1 VRFEVA
7 KQTQERIDGR
17 GHSVRELF
25 TGRRYGLEH
34 YQREYDWTRTHV
46 TDLLNDLTGRFLE
59 QWNPDHERS
68 DVADYRPYFLGPF
81 VTYPVPGMSFLV
93 DGQQRFTTLL
103 LLLIRLRHLLT
114 EAEEH
119 AGAAVL
125 DNMICTVQYGVP
137 TFTVHVDEREPALR
151 QLRAGRE
158 YPVTEQTPLA
168 VRNMCQ
174 RYRDLFEDLPTG
186 LRGAALPYFV
196 DWLLERVFLVEISA
210 RDRDHGWE
218 IFESMNDRGARLTPL
233 DLLKSFLLSRAD
245 KDHSALNAVWRRTI
259 SALAVTDDQAPG
271 DFVKTVLRARY
282 APTDQETAE
291 RINKAFH
298 EWVRQN
304 PDAMGLARP
313 RDYRVF
319 IRDTI
324 RPLADRYRMLVE
336 ASAAPV
342 RGFEPVFYN
351 AANGFDKQLTLIM
364 AAIGPNDTD
373 AAFREKS
380 RLVAAFCDLLLARRM
395 ANYASLTANDLAVYI
410 SGLIMPLREA
420 ATVDDVRTLLS
431 VEINKIEH
439 GFAGLENFGLRSD
452 NRKQVRYLLSRM
464 TGFLETGCGQPD
476 LIADYLGFGPSGRPY
491 EIEHIWADH
500 FGPYAEEVGTPERFR
515 SVRNRIGALLLLP
528 KEINAAFRDDPFS
541 LKAEHYR
548 AQNLLAKSLHPL
560 CYERN
565 PSFRRFMLRYGLTE
579 LFRPYPHTFG
589 ITSITE
595 RQRLYRTL
603 CELIWD
609 PVRLGFTTTRT
620 EPSPAVPARLSAV
633 NANAEREAPSEP

>member
-1 VRFEVA
+1 MRFEVA

-59 QWNPDHERS
+59 QWHEDHERS
-68 DVADYRPYFLGPF
+68 EVADYRPYFLGPF

-114 EAEEH
+114 EADEH

-168 VRNMCQ
+168 VRNICQ
-174 RYRDLFEDLPTG
+174 RYRDLVEDLPSG
-186 LRGAALPYFV
+186 LRGPALPYFV

-282 APTDQETAE
+282 APTDPETAE
-291 RINKAFH
+291 RIDKAFH

-324 RPLADRYRMLVE
+324 RPLADRYRALVE

-431 VEINKIEH
+431 VEIGKIEH
-439 GFAGLENFGLRSD
+439 SFAGLENFGLRSD
-452 NRKQVRYLLSRM
+452 NRRQVRYLLSRM

-476 LIADYLGFGPSGRPY
+476 LIQDYLGFGPSGRPY

-515 SVRNRIGALLLLP
+515 SVRNRFGALLLLP

-565 PSFRRFMLRYGLTE
+565 PSFRRLMLRYGLTE

-609 PVRLGFTTTRT
+609 PVRLGFTIQT
-620 EPSPAVPARLSAV
+620 EPTPAVPAAGSV
-633 NANAEREAPSEP
+633 P

>member
-1 VRFEVA
+1 MA

-17 GHSVRELF
+17 GNTVRELF

-46 TDLLNDLTGRFLE
+46 SDLLRDLSARFLE
-59 QWNPDHERS
+59 QWRPDHERS

-81 VTYPVPGMSFLV
+81 VTYPAPAMSFLV

-103 LLLIRLRHLLT
+103 LLLIDLRRRLT
-114 EAEEH
+114 DQDDH
-119 AGAAVL
+119 AAAAVL

-151 QLRAGRE
+151 ALRAGRD
-158 YPVTEQTPLA
+158 YPVTDLTPLA
-168 VRNMCQ
+168 VRAICQ
-174 RYRDLFEDLPTG
+174 RFRELGEDFPAA
-186 LRGAALPYFV
+186 LRGEALPYFT
-196 DWLLERVFLVEISA
+196 DWLLERVFLVEITA

-233 DLLKSFLLSRAD
+233 DLLKSFLLSRVD
-245 KDHSALNAVWRRTI
+245 KDHSSLNAIWRRTM
-259 SALAVTDDQAPG
+259 SQLAATDDQAPG

-282 APTDQETAE
+282 APSDPESAE
-291 RINKAFH
+291 RIGKAYH

-304 PDAMGLARP
+304 TDAVGLVRP

-324 RPLADRYRMLVE
+324 RPLADRYRALVE
-336 ASAAPV
+336 ACAAPV
-342 RGFEPVFYN
+342 RGMEPVFYN
-351 AANGFDKQLTLIM
+351 AANGFDHQLTLIM
-364 AAIGPNDTD
+364 AAVGPNDSDT
-373 AAFREKS
+373 AFREKA

-395 ANYASLTANDLAVYI
+395 ANYAPLQSADVLKLIGDLI
-410 SGLIMPLREA
+410 EPLRA
-420 ATVDDVRTLLS
+420 AGGAAEVRAILADAITGF
-431 VEINKIEH
+431 EH
-439 GFAGLENFGLRSD
+439 DFSGMDTFGLRSD

-464 TGFLETGCGQPD
+464 TGWVETQCGQPD

-500 FGPYAEEVGTPERFR
+500 FGPYAEEAGTPDRFR
-515 SVRNRIGALLLLP
+515 LVRNRLGALLLLP
-528 KEINAAFRDDPFS
+528 KEINAAFRDDPYS

-548 AQNLLAKSLHPL
+548 AQNLLARSLHPL

-565 PSFRRFMLRYGLTE
+565 PSFRRFTLRNGLAE
-579 LFRPYPHTFG
+579 YFRAYPHTFG

-595 RQRLYRTL
+595 RQRLYRAL

-609 PVRLGFTTTRT
+609 PGRLGLTRP
-620 EPSPAVPARLSAV
+620 EPLPEAVPAPRSDEQTNGV
-633 NANAEREAPSEP
+633 PVPEG

>member
-1 VRFEVA
+1 
-7 KQTQERIDGR
+7 
-17 GHSVRELF
+17 
-25 TGRRYGLEH
+25 
-34 YQREYDWTRTHV
+34 
-46 TDLLNDLTGRFLE
+46 
-59 QWNPDHERS
+59 
-68 DVADYRPYFLGPF
+68 
-81 VTYPVPGMSFLV
+81 M
-93 DGQQRFTTLL
+93 
-103 LLLIRLRHLLT
+103 
-114 EAEEH
+114 
-119 AGAAVL
+119 
-125 DNMICTVQYGVP
+125 
-137 TFTVHVDEREPALR
+137 
-151 QLRAGRE
+151 
-158 YPVTEQTPLA
+158 
-168 VRNMCQ
+168 
-174 RYRDLFEDLPTG
+174 
-186 LRGAALPYFV
+186 
-196 DWLLERVFLVEISA
+196 
-210 RDRDHGWE
+210 
-218 IFESMNDRGARLTPL
+218 
-233 DLLKSFLLSRAD
+233 
-245 KDHSALNAVWRRTI
+245 
-259 SALAVTDDQAPG
+259 
-271 DFVKTVLRARY
+271 LRARY
-282 APTDQETAE
+282 APTDQDTAE

-324 RPLADRYRMLVE
+324 RPLADRYRALVE

-410 SGLIMPLREA
+410 SGLIMPLRDA

-431 VEINKIEH
+431 VEIGKIEH
-439 GFAGLENFGLRSD
+439 SFAGLENFGLRSD
-452 NRKQVRYLLSRM
+452 NRRQVRYLLSRM

-476 LIADYLGFGPSGRPY
+476 LIQDYLGFGPSGRPY

-515 SVRNRIGALLLLP
+515 SVRNRFGALLLLP

-609 PVRLGFTTTRT
+609 PVRLGFTTQT
-620 EPSPAVPARLSAV
+620 EPTPAVPAVS
-633 NANAEREAPSEP
+633 

>member
-1 VRFEVA
+1 MARVDRDIYRFPFGVRFEVA

-46 TDLLNDLTGRFLE
+46 TDLLNDLAGRFLE
-59 QWNPDHERS
+59 QWNEVHERS

-114 EAEEH
+114 EADEH

-158 YPVTEQTPLA
+158 YPVTDTTPLA
-168 VRNMCQ
+168 VRNICQ
-174 RYRDLFEDLPTG
+174 RYRDLVEALPNG
-186 LRGAALPYFV
+186 LRGPALPYFV

-233 DLLKSFLLSRAD
+233 DLLKSFLLSRTD
-245 KDHSALNAVWRRTI
+245 KDHSALNAVWRRTM

-282 APTDQETAE
+282 APADQETAE

-304 PDAMGLARP
+304 PDALGLVRP

-324 RPLADRYRMLVE
+324 RPLADRYRTLVE
-336 ASAAPV
+336 ASAAPL

-351 AANGFDKQLTLIM
+351 AANGFGQQLTLIM

-395 ANYASLTANDLAVYI
+395 ANYASLQANDLAVYV

-420 ATVDDVRTLLS
+420 ATVDDVRSLLS
-431 VEINKIEH
+431 TEIGKIEH
-439 GFAGLENFGLRSD
+439 SFAGLENFGLRSD
-452 NRKQVRYLLSRM
+452 NRRQVRYLLSRM

-476 LIADYLGFGPSGRPY
+476 LIADYLGFGPTGRPY

-515 SVRNRIGALLLLP
+515 SVRNRFGALLLLP

-565 PSFRRFMLRYGLTE
+565 PSFRRLMLRYGLTE

-609 PVRLGFTTTRT
+609 PVRLGFTTP
-620 EPSPAVPARLSAV
+620 EAR
-633 NANAEREAPSEP
+633 AE